1 MAKPTIDDVIRE
13 RDHLTQKVQQLE
25 TRIRELEFDCASL
38 QRREGDLNQR
48 LKDLSYQKVIAH
60 RQQNPSPR
68 RNFNRR

>member
-48 LKDLSYQKVIAH
+48 LKELSYQKVIAH